1 MACKNTGIEKVQES
15 YMKPGKPPMQPV
27 ANTGRSSLGTACLC
41 VAAIFSTV
49 ALEGAAQPAERQP
62 YSPYLK
68 QSFPS
73 KVLFGD
79 VHVHTGLSGDAGG
92 SGTRLMPSDAYRFA
106 RGEQLLSN
114 TGQAVRLSQPYDF
127 LAVADHTD
135 GMGVIKD
142 ILAGTPNIMAD
153 PYGRELNAAFNKGG
167 RVARKA
173 TVDMIARFS
182 QGQINEALNYQPGNP
197 AYRATWETIVQAAEN
212 YNDPGNFTALIGFE
226 WTSLVKGNNLHRVVL
241 MRDGGDRAIM
251 VEPYTATPPVG
262 SPNPRDL
269 WKWMENWE
277 RTTGGKMLAIPHNG
291 NLSNGWMFPLV
302 DNFDGDKPLDDA
314 YLKARARW
322 EPLVEVS
329 QTKGDGEA
337 HPLLSPDDAF
347 ADFETWDMGN
357 LDVSQ
362 AKKPDMLP
370 GEYARSALKRG
381 LELAGATG
389 INPYKFG
396 MIGSSDTHTALATNE
411 ENNFF
416 GKMTPM
422 EPRPGRASGL
432 EKNNLELGIKRAK
445 WQTVASGVV
454 AVWARENTR
463 GEIFDAMQRRETY
476 ATTGPRIR
484 VRFFGGFNFNEQDA
498 LTRQP
503 AVIGYRKG
511 VPMGADLPVAPKGK
525 VPSFLVAAM
534 KDPQSGNLDRIQIIK
549 GWLDSGGKAREM
561 VYDVV
566 WGDADKRKR
575 GKDGLVP
582 AVGNTVDVKSASW
595 RNTIGA
601 AELLTVWE
609 DPDFDPSVTAFYYAR
624 VLEIPTP
631 RWTTYD
637 AARFAQE
644 IPSGA
649 PVSLQERAYTAPIW
663 YTLDKGNSGNP

>member
-1 MACKNTGIEKVQES
+1 MRPDKF
-15 YMKPGKPPMQPV
+15 PMQPV
-27 ANTGRSSLGTACLC
+27 VITGSSFLRAAGLC
-41 VAAIFSTV
+41 VAATLVLFAPQGV
-49 ALEGAAQPAERQP
+49 AEPADAQT
-62 YSPYLK
+62 YSPYVNH
-68 QSFPS
+68 SFPS

-92 SGTRLMPSDAYRFA
+92 SGTRLMPGDAYRFA
-106 RGEQLLSN
+106 RGEQIVSN
-114 TGQAVRLSQPYDF
+114 TGQPARLSQAYDF
-127 LAVADHTD
+127 LAVTDHTD
-135 GMGVIKD
+135 GMGVIQD

-167 RVARKA
+167 RVAREA
-173 TVDMIARFS
+173 TVGLIARFS
-182 QGQINEALNYQPGNP
+182 QGEVNEALNYQPGNP

-212 YNDPGNFTALIGFE
+212 YNQPGTFTALIGFE

-241 MRDGGDRAIM
+241 MRDGGERATM
-251 VEPYTATPPVG
+251 VEPYTTTPPLG

-269 WKWMENWE
+269 WKWMEDWE
-277 RTTGGKMLAIPHNG
+277 GTTGGKMLAIPHNG

-302 DNFDGDKPLDDA
+302 DNFDGDKPLDEP
-314 YLKARARW
+314 YLKARERW

-357 LDVSQ
+357 LDVST
-362 AKKPDMLP
+362 AKTPGMLP

-389 INPYKFG
+389 FNPYKFG

-422 EPRPGRASGL
+422 EPRPGRAVGL
-432 EKNNLELGIKRAK
+432 EKNNPELGIERAK

-484 VRFFGGFNFNEQDA
+484 VRFFGGYNFSEADEF
-498 LTRQP
+498 TRQP

-511 VPMGADLPVAPKGK
+511 VPMGSDLPLAPGGRA
-525 VPSFLVAAM
+525 PSFLVAAM
-534 KDPQSGNLDRIQIIK
+534 KDPVSGNLDRIQIIK
-549 GWLDSGGKAREM
+549 GWLDPGGVAREK

-575 GKDGLVP
+575 DKNGRVP

-609 DPDFDPSVTAFYYAR
+609 DPDFDPSVPAFYYAR

-649 PVSLQERAYTAPIW
+649 PASIQERAYTAPIW
-663 YTLDKGNSGNP
+663 YTLDKEKSGNP